1 MDTTRPPESPRW
13 VGIDVSKAW
22 LDVASCD
29 EPRVTR
35 FANDA
40 TGIAVLVAALVAND
54 VRLVAVEATGGYEAL
69 VAAEL
74 DAAGVPVAIVNPR
87 QVRDF
92 ARASGQRAKTDALD
106 ARVLARFAAQMQPPA
121 RPRPDAT
128 AQELAALLARRR
140 QLQQM
145 RTAERN
151 RQTTVPT
158 SQQPA
163 LEEHLAWLERQIGAV
178 DGELAR
184 TLRASPLWHDKA
196 VLLRSIPG
204 VGPVVTATLL
214 GCLPELGTL
223 DRHEAAAL
231 VGVAPLNQDS
241 GTHAGPRRIWG
252 GRAPVR
258 TALYMA
264 VVCGIRRNPVI
275 QDHYRRL
282 CGQGKP
288 PKVAIVACMRK
299 LLTIANAIVRDG
311 VPWSAQG
318 AAHA

>member
-1 MDTTRPPESPRW
+1 MEQDAVW
-13 VGIDVSKAW
+13 IGIDVSKDW
-22 LDVASCD
+22 LDVARSD
-29 EPRVTR
+29 ETRVTR
-35 FANDA
+35 
-40 TGIAVLVAALVAND
+40 VAND
-54 VRLVAVEATGGYEAL
+54 EAGIATLATDLTPRAPRLVVVEATGGYETI
-69 VAAEL
+69 VAATL
-74 DAAGVPVAIVNPR
+74 QAAGVPVAVVNPR

-106 ARVLARFAAQMQPPA
+106 AQVLAQFAERMQPPA
-121 RPRPDAT
+121 RPLPDAT

-140 QLQQM
+140 QLQEM
-145 RTAERN
+145 RTAERT
-151 RQTTVPT
+151 RRPTVPA

-163 LEEHLAWLERQIGAV
+163 LAEHLIWLERQL
-178 DGELAR
+178 GEIDQTLTR

-223 DRHEAAAL
+223 DRHQAAAL

-241 GTHAGPRRIWG
+241 GTRSGPRRIWG

-264 VVCGIRRNPVI
+264 VVCGIRRNPII
-275 QDHYRRL
+275 QAHYHRL
-282 CGQGKP
+282 CAQGKP

-311 VPWSAQG
+311 VPWSAEG
-318 AAHA
+318 VTHA